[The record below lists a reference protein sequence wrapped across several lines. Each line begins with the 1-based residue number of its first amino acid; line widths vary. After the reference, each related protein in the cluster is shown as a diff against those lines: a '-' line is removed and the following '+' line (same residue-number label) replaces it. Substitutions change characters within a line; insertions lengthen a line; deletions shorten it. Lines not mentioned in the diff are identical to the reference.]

1 MSEPTVEVIGLNR
14 FVRQLKQLEPDLLD
28 ELKSA
33 NKDLASSVESE
44 ARGLV
49 PTRSGNL
56 ASSLRSTGTARSG
69 VVRAGKAR
77 VPYAGPIHFG
87 WARRNIAPNPF
98 LWTALDRRRD
108 EVERRYGAEL
118 ERIASEVSDRG

>member
-14 FVRQLKQLEPDLLD
+14 FVRQLKQLEPELLD
-28 ELKSA
+28 ELKAA

-98 LWTALDRRRD
+98 LWTALDRRRG

-118 ERIASEVSDRG
+118 ERIAGEVSDRG

>member
-1 MSEPTVEVIGLNR
+1 MSDPAVEIVGLNR
-14 FVRQLKQLEPDLLD
+14 FVRQLKKLEPDLLD
-28 ELKSA
+28 ELKGA
-33 NKDLASSVESE
+33 NKDLASTVEST

-49 PTRSGNL
+49 PNRSGAL
-56 ASSLRSTGTARSG
+56 SSSLRSSGTARSG

-98 LWTALDRRRD
+98 LWTALDRRRG
-108 EVERRYGAEL
+108 EVEARYLAEL
-118 ERIASEVSDRG
+118 ERITAKVDDRG

>member
-14 FVRQLKQLEPDLLD
+14 FVRQLKQLEPELLD

-33 NKDLASSVESE
+33 NKDLASLVEGT

-49 PTRSGNL
+49 PMRSGNL
-56 ASSLRSTGTARSG
+56 AASLRSSGTARSG

-77 VPYAGPIHFG
+77 VPYAGAIHFG

-98 LWTALDRRRD
+98 LWTALDRRRG
-108 EVERRYGAEL
+108 EVERRYLSEL
-118 ERIASEVSDRG
+118 ERVAAEVSDRG